1 MTQKVEYVN
10 KEAIYDKLILALLDE
25 FNYIRQALRASKY
38 EKHKTQL
45 WNNLFRCAETLK
57 DLLESRPEQSDVD
70 EWFEIIAEKAPKKFV
85 KYAKQIIEKSYCSGN
100 SGGVKFSGMTRKDAG
115 TKKVSK

>member
-1 MTQKVEYVN
+1 MTTELS
-10 KEAIYDKLILALLDE
+10 KEQILNYLIKALFEEIQRIKIELSKAPPKKRAALRRELRNSSLAL
-25 FNYIRQALRASKY
+25 
-38 EKHKTQL
+38 
-45 WNNLFRCAETLK
+45 AE
-57 DLLESRPEQSDVD
+57 LLQIMPEESDVD
-70 EWFEIIAEKAPKKFV
+70 EWLEIIAEKAPKKFV